1 MITPK
6 VRFREAV
13 EYNGRAE
20 YTIEAFGLEPGPA
33 GIAFRS
39 SELVDEDGSFS
50 VTLVPWDN
58 IISFTHALFPEPE
71 EADEPAAT

>member
-6 VRFREAV
+6 VRFRDAV
-13 EYNGRAE
+13 YYNGRPE
-20 YTIEAFGLEPGPA
+20 YEVESHGLEPGPA

-39 SELVDEDGSFS
+39 SGLINDDGSFD

-58 IISFTHALFPEPE
+58 VVSFTHSIMPET
-71 EADEPAAT
+71 DEVSDGV